1 MKYFLR
7 FVANSI
13 ALFLVL
19 YLVDSISHGRF
30 VVGAVA
36 VGVILALFLSLTNS
50 FIKPLH
56 RVRTRTQRALIVVA
70 LTILMNL
77 VIIQIF
83 AWIGPLHATN
93 FSWVLLTAAFVTLIA
108 GAINWQ
114 TGFNPP
120 PKSRRA
126 ARTKQAR
133 TREQARER
141 SPKRV

>member
-1 MKYFLR
+1 
-7 FVANSI
+7 
-13 ALFLVL
+13 LVL
-19 YLVDSISHGRF
+19 YLVDSIAHGRF

-70 LTILMNL
+70 LTVLMNL
-77 VIIQIF
+77 VIIQVF
-83 AWIGPLHATN
+83 AWIGPLHAN
-93 FSWVLLTAAFVTLIA
+93 FVWVLLTAAFVALIA

-114 TGFNPP
+114 IGFNPP

-126 ARTKQAR
+126 TRTSQAR

-141 SPKRV
+141 SPKRA